1 MAGSN
6 TQTEIELVALL
17 NDLLQ
22 LDHDAVG
29 AYTLA
34 MEQIEREDYRQ
45 DLIRFRG
52 DHQRHI
58 ADLTRLVRAHG
69 GTPLEMPHMPSGAFK
84 LAVQAAGS
92 VGGDRALLLAFKS
105 NEGQVRDKYLR
116 AAEGSHPTDVAEVLN
131 RGAADEEKH
140 YLWVSETLDRM
151 GAGPES
157 RVGRAE
163 EAFET
168 VHGQMADAM
177 EAGERKLMQGASAVR
192 RSAGSGESPLVAIL
206 LGLGLLLLLRKVLR

>member
-1 MAGSN
+1 MAEPN
-6 TQTEIELVALL
+6 TQTETELVALL

-29 AYTLA
+29 AYTVA
-34 MEQIEREDYRQ
+34 IEQIERDDYRQ

-58 ADLTRLVRAHG
+58 ADLTRLVRTHG
-69 GTPLEMPHMPSGAFK
+69 GTPMERPHIPSGAFK
-84 LAVQAAGS
+84 LVTQAIGTA
-92 VGGDRALLLAFKS
+92 GGDRELLLAFKS
-105 NEGQVRDKYLR
+105 NEGQVRDKYVR
-116 AAEGSHPTDVAEVLN
+116 AAEGAHPPDVAEVLH

-140 YLWVSETLDRM
+140 YRWVAEALGRM
-151 GAGPES
+151 GAGPDS

-168 VHGQMADAM
+168 AHGRMADTM
-177 EAGERKLMQGASAVR
+177 EAGERKVMQGAAAIR
-192 RSAGSGESPLVAIL
+192 RSTGRESPVLSIVLAL
-206 LGLGLLLLLRKVLR
+206 AALLLLRRIFR